1 MSHGLKKQI
10 DLASGQSELFLS
22 EQNSILETN
31 INTNPKYNP
40 SNMELI
46 RKRLGHYLSSHP
58 INKYKKEL
66 TDMNLK
72 NISEISKIIT
82 TNSQEKVNTTI
93 SGVIIDS
100 RSQKIGKNKFINIF
114 KVDDGN
120 GHINISF

>member
-46 RKRLGHYLSSHP
+46 RERKVLGHYLSSHP

-100 RSQKIGKNKFINIF
+100 RSQKIGKNKY
-114 KVDDGN
+114 
-120 GHINISF
+120 H